1 MPRRSNQQHNEQL
14 NAIETIVRSAAEPLD
29 VGAIKAKTEEVLGR
43 KPPRRTLNRWLEVLV
58 AHGRL
63 KRIGGGRQTRYHFA
77 GDDTSIREPAPHEP
91 KDASTD
97 EEFIPLSL
105 AGEELRALVRKPLG
119 ARVPVGYHEAFL
131 RDYAP
136 GNTWYLSE
144 PVRAR
149 LHELGRTPEDARPA
163 GTFARQVYER
173 LLIDLAWSSSRLEGN
188 TYSRLDTQNLLER
201 GIRAEGK
208 DAAEAQMILNHKK
221 AIELLVEQ
229 AEEIGFNAYTIRN
242 LHAALSEN
250 LLDDPMWEGHLR
262 ARAVMISGTTY
273 VPLAIP
279 QRIEELFTVMLDRA
293 TAIPDPFEQAFFMMV
308 QFPYLQPFVDVNK
321 RTSRL
326 AANISL
332 IKGNLCPLSFVGV
345 PERAYVEGTIGVYE
359 HGKVALLRDVFVWA
373 YERSCQQY
381 KVVRESM
388 GDPDPIRLAYR
399 AELAEVVR
407 DVVIARDIPDEEI
420 IRAYAVRARIPG
432 EDREPF
438 VKIARKLL
446 SALHGGNIARYGIQ
460 GVELE
465 AWRRMTNR

>member
-1 MPRRSNQQHNEQL
+1 MPRRSKQQYVEQL
-14 NAIETIVRSAAEPLD
+14 KAIETIVRTADEPLD
-29 VGAIKAKTEEVLGR
+29 ITVIRARTAEAIGR
-43 KPPRRTLNRWLEVLV
+43 KPLRRTLNRWLEELV
-58 AHGRL
+58 AQGRII
-63 KRIGGGRQTRYHFA
+63 RIGGGPQTRYQFA
-77 GDDTSIREPAPHEP
+77 GDASSIQQTAAREPN
-91 KDASTD
+91 DASTE

-131 RDYAP
+131 RDYEP
-136 GNTWYLSE
+136 GETWYLSE

-149 LHELGRTPEDARPA
+149 LHELGRTPDDARPA

-188 TYSRLDTQNLLER
+188 TYSRLDTENLLER

-250 LLDDPMWEGHLR
+250 LLDDPMWEGQLR

-279 QRIEELFTVMLDRA
+279 QRIEELFGVMLDRA
-293 TAIPDPFEQAFFMMV
+293 ATIPDPFEQAFFMMV
-308 QFPYLQPFVDVNK
+308 QLPYLQPFVDVNK

-326 AANISL
+326 AANIPL

-345 PERAYVEGTIGVYE
+345 PERAYVEGTIAVYE

-388 GDPDPIRLAYR
+388 GEPDPIRLRYR
-399 AELAEVVR
+399 SELAEVVR
-407 DVVIARDIPDEEI
+407 EVVLSREAPQEAQLRRWAGAKGSVDQRDQEAFARV
-420 IRAYAVRARIPG
+420 AMT
-432 EDREPF
+432 
-438 VKIARKLL
+438 LL
-446 SALHGGNIARYGIQ
+446 TELHEGGIARYEIRPPEF
-460 GVELE
+460 V
-465 AWRRMTNR
+465 AWKG

>member
-1 MPRRSNQQHNEQL
+1 MPRRSKQQHEEQL
-14 NAIETIVRSAAEPLD
+14 KAIESIIRTAAEPLD
-29 VGAIKAKTEEVLGR
+29 VVAIGAQAAELIGE
-43 KPPRRTLNRWLEVLV
+43 KPRRRTLNRWLEVLV
-58 AHGRL
+58 ADGRIV
-63 KRIGGGRQTRYHFA
+63 RVGGGRQTRYRLA
-77 GDDTSIREPAPHEP
+77 GDHSPVAELPPRALKNAADQE
-91 KDASTD
+91 DY
-97 EEFIPLSL
+97 IPLSPT
-105 AGEELRALVRKPLG
+105 GEDVRSLVRRPLG

-136 GNTWYLSE
+136 GKTWYLSE

-149 LHELGRTPEDARPA
+149 LHELGRTPEGARPA

-250 LLDDPMWEGHLR
+250 LLDDPMWEGQLR
-262 ARAVMISGTTY
+262 ARAVMISETTY

-279 QRIEELFTVMLDRA
+279 QRIEELFGVMLERVS
-293 TAIPDPFEQAFFMMV
+293 AIPDPFEQAFFMMV
-308 QFPYLQPFVDVNK
+308 QLPYLQPFVDVNK

-326 AANISL
+326 AANIPL

-381 KVVRESM
+381 KVMRESM
-388 GDPDPIRLAYR
+388 GEPDPIRLRYR
-399 AELAEVVR
+399 GELAEVVR
-407 DVVIARDIPDEEI
+407 EVVLSRAAPQELELRRWAAAKGSVDPRDQEAFARV
-420 IRAYAVRARIPG
+420 AMT
-432 EDREPF
+432 
-438 VKIARKLL
+438 LL
-446 SALHGGNIARYGIQ
+446 TELHEGGIARYGIRPSEFR
-460 GVELE
+460 G
-465 AWRRMTNR
+465 WRG